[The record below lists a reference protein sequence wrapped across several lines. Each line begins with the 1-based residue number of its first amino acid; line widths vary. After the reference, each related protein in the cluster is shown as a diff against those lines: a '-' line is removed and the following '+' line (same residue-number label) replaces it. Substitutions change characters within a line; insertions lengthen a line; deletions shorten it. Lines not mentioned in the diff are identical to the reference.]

1 MDERDMSERGKPLVI
16 ITSLAACLATGAQPS
31 MAAAPAYEKVAP
43 TAQMTPSE
51 EEAKKRLESA
61 GYSDVTNVKSSSE
74 GISAKAVKDGK
85 KVNITIDTFGKIIA
99 TPAE

>member
-1 MDERDMSERGKPLVI
+1 MSERVNALVI
-16 ITSLAACLATGAQPS
+16 ITSLVACLATGTQPS
-31 MAAAPAYEKVAP
+31 MAAAPAYEQVAQ
-43 TAQMTPSE
+43 TSDGSAQMTPSE

-74 GISAKAVKDGK
+74 GLSAKAVKDGK